1 MSGGE
6 VSLGGGLECTALFSP
21 VHRGEV
27 ECLRVGRVF
36 LVGEKGM
43 TGSISSRDEK
53 PRGRWVW
60 PSGVSN
66 FVTREKEETCSVWP
80 QRFTGWEKQEM
91 DFTDSEIR
99 RNLLTTGAP
108 Q

>member
-1 MSGGE
+1 MEGWSAQPCSHLSTGE
-6 VSLGGGLECTALFSP
+6 RWNAV
-21 VHRGEV
+21 
-27 ECLRVGRVF
+27 RVGKVF

-53 PRGRWVW
+53 PRGRWLW
-60 PSGVSN
+60 PSGISN
-66 FVTREKEETCSVWP
+66 FVTREKEETCSVCP
-80 QRFTGWEKQEM
+80 QGFTGWEKQEM